1 MVFEL
6 SFLFFVMHHISKSAI
21 VPFSPQQMYELVNNI
36 NDYPQFLNW
45 CEGASILNQSDD
57 QITASVQIN
66 KGGLKQTFSTLNKL
80 KPFRLIEMQLLEG
93 PFEQFLGEWRF
104 EPLGDN
110 AAKVFLDLK
119 FKFKSKLLDL
129 TLSPI
134 FTKIAN
140 SQLDAFVARAKK
152 IYD

>member
-1 MVFEL
+1 
-6 SFLFFVMHHISKSAI
+6 
-21 VPFSPQQMYELVNNI
+21 
-36 NDYPQFLNW
+36 
-45 CEGASILNQSDD
+45 
-57 QITASVQIN
+57 
-66 KGGLKQTFSTLNKL
+66 
-80 KPFRLIEMQLLEG
+80 MQLLEG
-93 PFEQFLGEWRF
+93 PFEQLSGEWRF

-110 AAKVFLDLK
+110 AAKVFLSLQ

-152 IYD
+152 IYS

>member
-21 VPFSPQQMYELVNNI
+21 VPFSPQQMYKLVNNI

-45 CEGASILNQSDD
+45 CEGASTLNQSDD

-66 KGGLKQTFSTLNKL
+66 KGGLKQNFSTLNKL
-80 KPFRLIEMQLLEG
+80 KPFRLIEIHLLEG
-93 PFEQFLGEWRF
+93 PFEQLLGEWRF
-104 EPLGDN
+104 EPLGDD
-110 AAKVFLDLK
+110 ATKVFLDLK
-119 FKFKSKLLDL
+119 FKFKSKLLDMS
-129 TLSPI
+129 LSPI

-140 SQLDAFVARAKK
+140 SHLDAFVARANK
-152 IYD
+152 IYG